1 MSTNVFKS
9 KNKGLKLGSSERK
22 KNGKKRKGK
31 KEISLSPFYSSV
43 EIIDID
49 I

>member
-1 MSTNVFKS
+1 MYS
-9 KNKGLKLGSSERK
+9 KVKIKDLSWVLQKGK